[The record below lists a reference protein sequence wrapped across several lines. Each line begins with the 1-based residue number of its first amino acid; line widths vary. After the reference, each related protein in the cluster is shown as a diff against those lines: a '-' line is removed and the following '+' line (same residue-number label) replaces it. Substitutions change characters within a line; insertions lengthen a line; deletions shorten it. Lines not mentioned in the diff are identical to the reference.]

1 MEKTVSNFK
10 IFKSLDY
17 SVQVLLKQTI
27 DYLSIKFKQSLQV
40 FTAASPFGQIL
51 LVLENLSQ
59 MILYYIEDSV
69 TELSIIDAT
78 RVSSVYSLA
87 TIAGHN
93 PSRSISASG
102 EIGLNSTSDAR
113 QADFDLVII
122 PNLSR
127 IKSLN
132 NGLTYVISLPQD
144 EIKFSMKGT
153 TDGLSLKILQG
164 TIETQTVIARG
175 EEIES
180 FSISSPQNFLV
191 DNYLVDVYVNGE
203 KWTRYE
209 SILDMPRGE
218 KAFIVKT
225 GITSGV
231 DVYFGNNSFGKVPN
245 KGSEIKVEYLV
256 NNGASGNIITEQVSQ
271 VNFEWQ
277 DTGFTLTGKE
287 VELNE
292 YIKIN
297 TVHSPQFGANP
308 EDQRLTRLIAPKTS
322 KSFALVN
329 PDHYEIVLSRL
340 KLFSII
346 SIFLDEN
353 DSRMLNLFL
362 VPDVTNLFN
371 TGQDYFSID
380 PAKFKLSDFRKN
392 ELLRY
397 LDKTGSKLISTD
409 VKIIDPIIR
418 KYVIN
423 VSVII
428 FDDVATEIIKRDIYN
443 DLGNYFIKNKRR
455 NRIPKSD
462 LIKVLEEVSG
472 VDSVSINIVC
482 EENEKAKIEDPNSDL
497 VGIDEFNDI
506 IIKEFELAII
516 QGGYKDRYGNEYS
529 QGISD
534 EALGS
539 INIQIKNITPR
550 PLTL

>member
-1 MEKTVSNFK
+1 MEKTVSKFK

-17 SVQVLLKQTI
+17 SVQLLLKQTI

-40 FTAASPFGQIL
+40 FTAASPFGQII

-59 MILYYIEDSV
+59 MILYYIEDSI

-87 TIAGHN
+87 TIAGHS
-93 PSRSISASG
+93 PSRAISASG

-164 TIETQTVIARG
+164 IIETQTGVAKG

-180 FSISSPQNFLV
+180 FSINSPQNFLV
-191 DNYLVDVYVNGE
+191 DNYLVDIYVNGE

-209 SILDMPRGE
+209 SILDMPKNE
-218 KAFIVKT
+218 KAYIVKT
-225 GITSGV
+225 GVTSGV
-231 DVYFGNNSFGKVPN
+231 DVFFGNNSYGRVPN

-256 NNGASGNIITEQVSQ
+256 NNGSSGNITTEQVSQ

-308 EDQRLTRLIAPKTS
+308 EDEKLTRLIAPKTS

-329 PDHYEIVLSRL
+329 QDHYEIVLSRL

-380 PAKFKLSDFRKN
+380 PAKFKLSNFRKN
-392 ELLRY
+392 ELLRF
-397 LDKTGSKLISTD
+397 LDKSGSKLISTD
-409 VKIIDPIIR
+409 VKIIDPVIR

-443 DLGNYFIKNKRR
+443 DLGSYFIKNKRR
-455 NRIPKSD
+455 KRIPKSD

-482 EENEKAKIEDPNSDL
+482 EENEKAKIEDSNSSL
-497 VGIDEFNDI
+497 IGIDEFNDI
-506 IIKEFELAII
+506 VIEESELAII
-516 QGGYKDRYGNEYS
+516 QGGFKDRYGNEYS

-539 INIQIKNITPR
+539 VNIQIKNITVR
-550 PLTL
+550 SLT

>member
-1 MEKTVSNFK
+1 MEKTVSKFK

-17 SVQVLLKQTI
+17 SVQLLLKQTI

-40 FTAASPFGQIL
+40 FTAASPFGQII

-59 MILYYIEDSV
+59 MILYYIEDSI

-87 TIAGHN
+87 TIAGHS
-93 PSRSISASG
+93 PSRAISASG

-164 TIETQTVIARG
+164 IIETQTVVAKG

-180 FSISSPQNFLV
+180 FSINSPQNFLV
-191 DNYLVDVYVNGE
+191 DNYLVDIYVNGE

-209 SILDMPRGE
+209 SILDMPKNE
-218 KAFIVKT
+218 KAYIVKT
-225 GITSGV
+225 GVTSGV
-231 DVYFGNNSFGKVPN
+231 DVFFGNNSYGRVPN

-256 NNGASGNIITEQVSQ
+256 NNGSSGNITTEQVSQ

-308 EDQRLTRLIAPKTS
+308 EDEKLTRLIAPKTS

-329 PDHYEIVLSRL
+329 QDHYEIVLSRL

-380 PAKFKLSDFRKN
+380 PAKFKLSNFRKN
-392 ELLRY
+392 ELLRF
-397 LDKTGSKLISTD
+397 LDKSGSKLISTD
-409 VKIIDPIIR
+409 VKIIDPVIR

-443 DLGNYFIKNKRR
+443 DLGSYFIKNKRR
-455 NRIPKSD
+455 KRIPKSD

-482 EENEKAKIEDPNSDL
+482 EENEKAKIEDSNSSL
-497 VGIDEFNDI
+497 IGIDEFNDI
-506 IIKEFELAII
+506 VIEESELAII
-516 QGGYKDRYGNEYS
+516 QGGFKDRYGNEYS

-539 INIQIKNITPR
+539 VNIQIKNITVR
-550 PLTL
+550 SLT

>member
-1 MEKTVSNFK
+1 MEKTVSKFK

-17 SVQVLLKQTI
+17 SVQLLLKQTI

-40 FTAASPFGQIL
+40 FTAASPFGQII

-59 MILYYIEDSV
+59 MILYYIEDSI

-87 TIAGHN
+87 TIAGHS
-93 PSRSISASG
+93 PSRAISASG

-164 TIETQTVIARG
+164 IIETQTVVAKG

-180 FSISSPQNFLV
+180 FSINSPQNFLV
-191 DNYLVDVYVNGE
+191 DNYLVDIYVNGE

-209 SILDMPRGE
+209 SILDMPKNE
-218 KAFIVKT
+218 KAYIVKT
-225 GITSGV
+225 GVTSGV
-231 DVYFGNNSFGKVPN
+231 DVFFGNNSYGRVPN

-256 NNGASGNIITEQVSQ
+256 NNGSSGNITTEQVSQ

-308 EDQRLTRLIAPKTS
+308 EDEKLTRLIAPKTS

-329 PDHYEIVLSRL
+329 QDHYEIVLSRL

-362 VPDVTNLFN
+362 VPDVTNLFI
-371 TGQDYFSID
+371 TGLDYFSID
-380 PAKFKLSDFRKN
+380 PA
-392 ELLRY
+392 
-397 LDKTGSKLISTD
+397 
-409 VKIIDPIIR
+409 
-418 KYVIN
+418 
-423 VSVII
+423 
-428 FDDVATEIIKRDIYN
+428 
-443 DLGNYFIKNKRR
+443 
-455 NRIPKSD
+455 
-462 LIKVLEEVSG
+462 
-472 VDSVSINIVC
+472 
-482 EENEKAKIEDPNSDL
+482 
-497 VGIDEFNDI
+497 
-506 IIKEFELAII
+506 
-516 QGGYKDRYGNEYS
+516 
-529 QGISD
+529 
-534 EALGS
+534 
-539 INIQIKNITPR
+539 
-550 PLTL
+550 